1 MDRILLN
8 GLVFFGR
15 HGCLEAERELG
26 QKFLVDIELEC
37 DLSEASLSDDMA
49 DTVDYVAIYNAAREI
64 VEGPPA
70 RLLESLAQ
78 RIADF
83 ALGDERVVSAWVR
96 IRKPHVAIM
105 GGLDSL
111 GIEITRGRDET
122 EEDDE

>member
-26 QKFLVDIELEC
+26 QKFLVDVELEC
-37 DLSEASLSDDMA
+37 DLSLASLSDEIS
-49 DTVDYVAIYNAAREI
+49 DTVDYVAVYEAARE
-64 VEGPPA
+64 VMEGEPA

-83 ALGDERVVSAWVR
+83 ALGDERVQSAWVR

-111 GIEITRGRDET
+111 GIEITRGRDEIE
-122 EEDDE
+122 EEDE